1 MRPRVPWMNEV
12 DDSILE
18 FFNSQGDQVS
28 LPPTAVWYN
37 LAEIFEVTD
46 KSRDTVARRMRGLD
60 KAGLLEKVGKQ
71 RGYYR
76 ITDKGR
82 AYLSGELES
91 EDLERNENG

>member
-1 MRPRVPWMNEV
+1 MNEV

-60 KAGLLEKVGKQ
+60 KAGLLEKVDEQ

-76 ITDKGR
+76 ITDKGG
-82 AYLSGELES
+82 AYLSGDIDA
-91 EDLERNENG
+91 EDLEREKEGESD